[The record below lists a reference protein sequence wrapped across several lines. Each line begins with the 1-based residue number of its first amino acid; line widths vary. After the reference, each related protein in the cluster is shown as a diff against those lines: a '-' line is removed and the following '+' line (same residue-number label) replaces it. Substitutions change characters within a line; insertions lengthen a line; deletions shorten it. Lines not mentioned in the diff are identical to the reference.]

1 MPVTNLHMNPIA
13 SRITVGVVII
23 EPPNFQW
30 HEVNL
35 SAAIR
40 NALIE
45 ALPQGTGVGDVG
57 VEISGNCLR
66 LRED

>member
-23 EPPNFQW
+23 ETPNFQW

-35 SAAIR
+35 KTAIR
-40 NALIE
+40 DALIE
-45 ALPQGTGVGDVG
+45 ALPQGTGVGEVS

-66 LRED
+66 LREA